1 MKKKKIMNV
10 FYLNLL
16 YTLVEKSKKKLYNA
30 NNIIKVR

>member
-1 MKKKKIMNV
+1 MKKNKIMID
-10 FYLNLL
+10 FYLNSV